1 MPIYKV
7 QAPDGKVYKVEGP
20 ENADPELLFATVAQK
35 HKFASLTTEQLNAMP
50 SAGTSIGDVGRSLGT
65 GLVGGVKSIADVF
78 GAGTDVSE
86 YLGETMQGLQAGLTP
101 ERQAEMARRAELI
114 ERADKSGSLMQ
125 QAKAYLGGVTE
136 APLQTTVQ
144 ALGTSAPTIIAG
156 LATLPVSAPAGIAAG
171 VGIISR
177 LAVGAAQGVGEFKG
191 SAYEAVKG
199 HYLKEGKS
207 PEEAARLAEEAQQY
221 SADKALQIG
230 GAALLGSL
238 DAVLGSENIAMRAMR
253 RASPTGQMT
262 KEAVDAGIAAL
273 PEKALTKPSLTRAF
287 GQSVL
292 GEAPLEGAQGAF
304 GQYAQNVAMQQAGID
319 TPTEQGV
326 FGSGLRDALVGG
338 LAGGVFTPLQKSTM
352 NSAYNIDQFLRQAKG
367 EQEITAEAEAA
378 LKRKQ
383 ETEDRVK
390 TGLGVPTGET
400 LALPAPAAKAE
411 REIEPALIDLQN
423 PVGKI
428 TRNELPA
435 KTLSYIDKYRRENNL
450 PRLTSFS
457 LEDVKDAMTSQN
469 PEGERAALDSIIAAK
484 TGYTGKEQYKPEDIL
499 NAAVE
504 KNIAP
509 DTKGFSDFLQR
520 ATGERDVNTMSQP
533 QLYSA
538 FNALKATKAST
549 TGEQIVLPEGSN
561 ATRFTTDQYNEG
573 LTLLGKYLEQGKGK
587 PLTMQQAT
595 DVVSAQTDL
604 GDYAA
609 DILRVAANNDD
620 VIIENAPVFQTVD
633 NESGEITGTYG
644 TEEDAT
650 KAAGKAATVQESRG
664 PVVRSR
670 IEEKQVKRAALPGG
684 YELEE
689 ETLKEGEK
697 PAEYQIMVEGKAKP
711 LATVLEENDVA
722 GKVERLQGLRQK
734 EAGKVLA
741 DIQKNETTVNKGRA
755 ALESM
760 EARGLMDTEGYKKA
774 QAQQARA
781 EDILGRRI
789 QRMLD
794 QIEELSAPL
803 TSKPAGKKQ
812 ITRQAFKLTKEGKEV
827 GKFPSRAAAEESVL
841 AQLSDAELETLTT
854 QEGPTANRAA
864 KALEAR
870 KEQKAGKTGIKVKGT
885 TAGVEAAGV
894 YTQDVQAKIDA
905 LSKQLVPMLAKFG
918 LQDVGLNIVRTL
930 QAGAEGSYLDKLIQ
944 VTLTAEKPIITM
956 RHEALHALKDLGFF
970 TPAQWNV
977 LTKKANDEWIGKY
990 LKGVNAE
997 IDGKVMS
1004 RYEAYKA
1011 MGLTD
1016 EDIVEEAIADAF
1028 GAFEL
1033 GTDKPTPGMIAA
1045 LFKRLQDFFAAFAQ
1059 ALGRAKIESA
1069 EEIFGKIERGELAKA
1084 GLEQTAKEKLS
1095 LAPEGIPQKIW
1106 ELHKKAIQADDESTG
1121 RTVRAEGIAPGAAKR
1136 NQTMAFR
1143 RLNNAVMEFVGDD
1156 EQKAIDLMVKMNE
1169 ESSKRDGEKLSLA
1182 QIFTDNAWKADEA
1195 TIKAADKYEEENG
1208 IRPYVSEGFLD
1219 LPTDGTKYSLQKYNP
1234 EKHLSFDATLGLPIN
1249 KNGLVTLYYHTTKDQ
1264 AVKIGN
1270 KKVIPSEGRNRVYL
1284 TNESN
1289 GAGVLRQRGNFDQEL
1304 DGSSVL
1310 VYVSPD
1316 MLQVDDTE
1324 YKDGRRDFYVPLA
1337 QGDYFNKK
1345 MKLQS
1350 IQKSRTSPITE
1361 VFSYTDHEEKITKAV
1376 KKYKDATPA
1385 ERRKLVADSRKLLK
1399 QEHNI
1404 GSLLSEN
1411 GKLEKTRLGDYD
1423 LDWEGNSVASM
1434 GLGLAS
1440 AQQISDK
1447 VSTCPRSAIC
1457 EGLCLGETSG
1467 GNFMFGGAAS
1477 EDVGDIQKS
1486 SFRAA
1491 ARMMQYL
1498 KTEALVINPEAFAT
1512 VLQAEIDS
1520 LAKWSSSETQVK
1532 IEPETKKRTSV
1543 EKEIYQ
1549 PAVRLNVTSDF
1560 KPTMFRAIIEQNP
1573 DTMFYDYTK
1582 LGSETIAPNH
1592 HLTYSSTGFGQI
1604 VNGEKVFF
1612 KDKSGKYDH
1621 NWATMRD
1628 RRLNNGENVA
1638 MAFSSKSGIPAY
1650 LVDEETGVQYKVWNG
1665 DDYDARFLDPKQP
1678 DGKGMII
1685 GLKNKAGTLSEKTAT
1700 QKTGGFFVQYD
1711 PKTDG
1716 DTVVVPDQAQFKSDR
1731 KVIPIGK
1738 AEKLSLRTF
1747 FPSAEEAESAAYEK
1761 APPQTREFKLFY
1773 GASTL
1778 IEEGRPQVMYH
1789 ASPNIFTQFRDDKPI
1804 FVSPSASEAEYF
1816 GKRQYMGEDR
1826 EKGKVSIYPLW
1837 VRAETPFDFENK
1849 EHVSLIRQGLIN
1861 NPLIGEEFATSEE
1874 RLSSG
1879 DWSAIEDPAVQDEI
1893 KKFGFDSFYVKEGET
1908 KNLAVY
1914 SAAQV
1919 KSVTGNIG
1927 EFDREAKDIRFS
1939 LRSFKANELPQKS
1952 KSYTLPANTLLY
1964 HGAHETRAKEI
1975 EIAGKVLISRSPI
1988 KTSGGNLDE
1997 GGLIFFGG
2005 KDAATGYANSENDLI
2020 SVQAARERGESRKPG
2035 VVFETATDRP
2045 YRLMNKNYKLTKK
2058 EAEDLNKVL
2067 GIPDYKP
2074 LKEGDSASTAAYRAV
2089 TNSRTVDQY
2098 KTNKGEMVVVWP
2110 IIFNQLGY
2118 DGYFDDFAVALTAD
2132 NGIRLVGKDGRLER
2146 FSLPTVSKA
2155 ATDRVNATTTTR
2167 EVKGFAE
2174 RITDAI
2180 SPKARSYFRAKA
2192 INRYNQLG
2200 VYDRKLAEKM
2210 GGVAFLADTSAEAG
2224 ALFSDLGAG
2233 VTASALGFGDRNG
2246 GIPVYRNGVTTVDRS
2261 VKGLVASLAPLAA
2274 YGDPKVYQYY
2284 QYWAAVKRG
2293 TRLLEAGKERL
2304 INEGDKALAAEL
2316 QKKFP
2321 EFVQVQK
2328 DYTAFNNGVV
2338 QYMVDTGVLSQ
2349 ERGNEYMKYADYV
2362 PFYRQADGETTIGP
2376 NIFQAI
2382 AGVKPPKKLKGSDA
2396 PLADFLE
2403 TIVRNTQ
2410 ASIQAGMKNS
2420 AAQRAVNVAGQ
2431 VTEPGMGVERLN
2443 TKQSGPDII
2452 NVLEKG
2458 EQVSYRT
2465 VDSLLVDAIG
2475 SLHMPDI
2482 PFLSI
2487 LSGPSDVLR
2496 NLVTKDPG
2504 FMMANLMR
2512 DSLSAWVTSGQK
2524 MTPIAGTV
2532 INFGKALA
2540 GKSPGMEAMMDAGI
2554 IGGYEFSANV
2564 ESSGEKLATDLARK
2578 SGKEGLAAPLRAARW
2593 LWEGLEK
2600 GTTASDAA
2608 TRALVYERV
2617 MAETGNEAEALYRSL
2632 EVMNFNRKGSSPV
2645 IRVLTAA
2652 VPFFNARLQGLDLFY
2667 RASTGQMNMDNAKA
2681 IQKNF
2686 FVRGAMMAGL
2696 STIYWFLTHDDEE
2709 YKKQEQ
2715 ETRDNNWLFP
2725 SAGIKI
2731 PTPFEVGVVFKTIP
2745 ERILGY
2751 TFGDDTGKDFAK
2763 SMGSAMLSTFAFN
2776 PIPQTVKPIVEVA
2789 TNFSFFTMRP
2799 IIGQGM
2805 EDVASKYQVGPSTSK
2820 AFEAFG
2826 SMTGLSPMK
2835 VEYLYKGYTGTMGMY
2850 LVDVV
2855 DSILN
2860 AASNSPNATKRFEQ
2874 LPVIKRFALDPEA
2887 RGNITQYYEL
2897 KNSVDS
2903 TVKTMNLLEKTARPE
2918 DFSNYVQQ
2926 NIGYLANKDYVR
2938 DLEKTM
2944 KELREMRTAVRSSG
2958 MSGDDKRE
2966 SLKLI
2971 GQMENN
2977 LTSNIQT
2984 VKKTI
2989 ASMQ

>member
-35 HKFASLTTEQLNAMP
+35 HKFASLTTDQLNAMP

-144 ALGTSAPTIIAG
+144 ALGTSAPTIVAG

-238 DAVLGSENIAMRAMR
+238 DAVLGSENVAMKAMR
-253 RASPTGQMT
+253 RASPAGKMT

-287 GQSVL
+287 GESVL

-338 LAGGVFTPLQKSTM
+338 LAGGVFTPLHKSTM

-383 ETEDRVK
+383 ETEARVK
-390 TGLGVPTGET
+390 TGLGVPAGET

-423 PVGKI
+423 PVGRI

-722 GKVERLQGLRQK
+722 GKVERLQGLRRN
-734 EAGKVLA
+734 EAGKILI
-741 DIQKNETTVNKGRA
+741 DIQKNETTVNKGRS

-781 EDILGRRI
+781 EDVLGRRI

-870 KEQKAGKTGIKVKGT
+870 KEQKEGKTGIKVKGT
-885 TAGVEAAGV
+885 TAGIEAAGV
-894 YTQDVQAKIDA
+894 YTQETQAKIDA

-918 LQDVGLNIVRTL
+918 LGDVGLKIVREL

-956 RHEALHALKDLGFF
+956 RHEALHALKELGFF

-990 LKGVNAE
+990 LKGVNSE
-997 IDGKVMS
+997 LDGKVMS
-1004 RYEAYKA
+1004 RYDAYIYLYQTAPQQYNTANPDKA
-1011 MGLTD
+1011 PRNVLSDAEMQELL
-1016 EDIVEEAIADAF
+1016 VEEAIADAF

-1033 GTDKPTPGMIAA
+1033 GTDKPTPGMIAS

-1106 ELHKKAIQADDESTG
+1106 DLHEKVIKADDESTG
-1121 RTVRAEGIAPGAAKR
+1121 RAVRATGISFGALKR

-1143 RLNNAVMEFVGDD
+1143 RLNNAVLEFVGGD
-1156 EQKAIDLMVKMNE
+1156 EQKSLDLMVKMNE
-1169 ESSKRDGEKLSLA
+1169 ESGKRGENKYSLA
-1182 QIFTDNAWKADEA
+1182 KILTDNAWEADEA

-1234 EKHLSFDATLGLPIN
+1234 EKHLAFDATLGLPIN

-1310 VYVSPD
+1310 VYVHPD

-1324 YKDGRRDFYVPLA
+1324 YKDGRRDFYIPLA
-1337 QGDYFNKK
+1337 QGDFFNKK

-1532 IEPETKKRTSV
+1532 IDPETKKRTNV

-1604 VNGEKVFF
+1604 VGGEKVFF

-1747 FPSAEEAESAAYEK
+1747 FPSAEEAENAAYKK

-1778 IEEGRPQVMYH
+1778 MEEGRPQVMYH
-1789 ASPNIFTQFRDDKPI
+1789 GSDTDISTFYENKPI
-1804 FVSPSASEAEYF
+1804 FVTPDANFAEQFAEDRAKDNGRSASEA
-1816 GKRQYMGEDR
+1816 R
-1826 EKGKVSIYPLW
+1826 VYPLW
-1837 VRAETPFDFENK
+1837 VRAETPFDYENS
-1849 EHVSLIRQGLIN
+1849 EHVEQVMQRLIANQGATKFDSKLRLN
-1861 NPLIGEEFATSEE
+1861 QSTGAVNKVREEM
-1874 RLSSG
+1874 RNGL
-1879 DWSAIEDPAVQDEI
+1879 WSVIEDKTVQDVI
-1893 KKFGFDSFYVKEGET
+1893 KQLGFDSFNVMEGGN

-1927 EFDREAKDIRFS
+1927 EFGRDVKD
-1939 LRSFKANELPQKS
+1939 
-1952 KSYTLPANTLLY
+1952 
-1964 HGAHETRAKEI
+1964 
-1975 EIAGKVLISRSPI
+1975 
-1988 KTSGGNLDE
+1988 
-1997 GGLIFFGG
+1997 
-2005 KDAATGYANSENDLI
+2005 
-2020 SVQAARERGESRKPG
+2020 
-2035 VVFETATDRP
+2035 
-2045 YRLMNKNYKLTKK
+2045 M
-2058 EAEDLNKVL
+2058 
-2067 GIPDYKP
+2067 
-2074 LKEGDSASTAAYRAV
+2074 
-2089 TNSRTVDQY
+2089 
-2098 KTNKGEMVVVWP
+2098 
-2110 IIFNQLGY
+2110 
-2118 DGYFDDFAVALTAD
+2118 
-2132 NGIRLVGKDGRLER
+2132 R

-2167 EVKGFAE
+2167 EVKNFAE
-2174 RITDAI
+2174 RITEAI

-2192 INRYNQLG
+2192 IHRYNQLG
-2200 VYDRKLAEKM
+2200 VYDRKRAEKM
-2210 GGVAFLADTSAEAG
+2210 GGVAFLADTSAEAA
-2224 ALFSDLGAG
+2224 ALMSDLGAG

-2274 YGDPKVYQYY
+2274 YGNPKVYQYY
-2284 QYWAAVKRG
+2284 QFWAAVKRG

-2304 INEGDKALAAEL
+2304 ITEGDKALAAEL
-2316 QKKFP
+2316 EKKFP

-2338 QYMVDTGVLSQ
+2338 KYMVDTGVLSQ

-2410 ASIQAGMKNS
+2410 ASIQAGMKNA
-2420 AAQRAVNVAGQ
+2420 AAQRAVNVASQ
-2431 VTEPGMGVERLN
+2431 VIEPGMGVERLN

-2487 LSGPSDVLR
+2487 LSAPSDALR

-2578 SGKEGLAAPLRAARW
+2578 SGKEGLAAPLRAVRW

-2667 RASTGQMNMDNAKA
+2667 RASTGQMNMDNAQA

-2826 SMTGLSPMK
+2826 NMTGLSPMK

-2860 AASNSPNATKRFEQ
+2860 AASNNPNATKRFEQ

-2897 KNSVDS
+2897 KNSVDT

-2944 KELREMRTAVRSSG
+2944 KELREMRTAIRSSG

-2989 ASMQ
+2989 ASLQ